1 MPAGWWAKQL
11 KETEPMGVDLSQD
24 PQPLLWDEAF
34 AGELARKFQTE
45 VDRVAR
51 DLVDPTKKPT
61 AKRAVVVK
69 LEVKPDPATG
79 TVQYRVT
86 VDPTLAKGA
95 ALEGIG
101 RVDER
106 GDAPTLLEYPQ
117 VRESATVLSMLPG
130 IKENDR

>member
-1 MPAGWWAKQL
+1 
-11 KETEPMGVDLSQD
+11 MGVDLSQD

-61 AKRAVVVK
+61 AKRAVTVK

-79 TVQYRVT
+79 AVQYRVT

-95 ALEGIG
+95 ALTGFG

-117 VRESATVLSMLPG
+117 ARESAAVLTMLPG
-130 IKENDR
+130 MKENDR